1 MQVTLV
7 CFSFITFVHSVTLKA
22 MPITAEEAF
31 QEAASKI
38 LDTTTFVRAV
48 LSGRRRN
55 MSVDFER
62 IDIRP
67 VEIKGVLHLQ
77 LMQNDGRATT
87 TKNLLPS
94 ALEVDQLL
102 TSGYANILVE
112 STQEAYSI
120 RVTKSG
126 DAQVHTEKRA
136 LEQNFSH
143 DKKKDRLLDA
153 SDPFLREVGIADAK
167 GVIKPSRQDKYKQVE
182 EFLRLLSP
190 ALNAA
195 IEAGQIHKPT
205 QANPLRITDLGCGHA
220 YLTFAAHQ
228 FLLSSGIPVVVTG
241 IDVRPESRDRN
252 NAIAQKLG
260 IASSISFKAEE
271 ISKTTSDAADIAIAL
286 HACDTATDDAIA
298 WAVNGGAK
306 LLLIAPCCHHDI
318 QKQIDAAPEPWGA
331 LTKFGLMKER
341 LGDLLTDS
349 FRAQLLRI
357 VGYRVEVIEFVGG
370 EHTPR
375 NLMIRAVKTDAK
387 PEQIDVDRY
396 LEITAQWGVKPALE
410 KKLSTLNIR

>member
-1 MQVTLV
+1 
-7 CFSFITFVHSVTLKA
+7 
-22 MPITAEEAF
+22 MPLNREEALI
-31 QEAASKI
+31 EAASRI
-38 LDTTTFVRAV
+38 LNTQSFVRAV

-55 MSVDFER
+55 MVVDFER

-67 VEIKGVLHLQ
+67 VEIKGVLNLQ

-87 TKNLLPS
+87 TKNLPPS
-94 ALEVDQLL
+94 AVEIEQLL
-102 TSGYANILVE
+102 NSGYANIMVE
-112 STQEAYSI
+112 STEDAYSI
-120 RVTKSG
+120 RITKSG
-126 DAQVHTEKRA
+126 DAQVHIEKRKS
-136 LEQNFSH
+136 EQNLSH
-143 DKKKDRLLDA
+143 DKKKDRLLD
-153 SDPFLREVGIADAK
+153 SNDPFLREVGIADAK

-190 ALNAA
+190 ALNSA

-205 QANPLRITDLGCGHA
+205 VQNPLRITDLGCGHA

-228 FLLSSGIPVVVTG
+228 YLIKSGIPVVVTG
-241 IDVRPESRDRN
+241 IDIRPDSRDRN
-252 NAIAQKLG
+252 NAIAVKLG
-260 IASSISFKAEE
+260 ITETISFKAEE
-271 ISKTTSDAADIAIAL
+271 ISKTTSESADIAIAL

-298 WAVNGGAK
+298 WAVNGQAK

-318 QKQIDAAPEPWGA
+318 QKQIEVAPEPWGA
-331 LTKFGLMKER
+331 ITKFGLMKER

-349 FRAQLLRI
+349 LRAQLLRI

-387 PEQIDVDRY
+387 PDQLDIDRY
-396 LEITAQWGVKPALE
+396 LEFTAQWGVTPVLE

>member
-1 MQVTLV
+1 
-7 CFSFITFVHSVTLKA
+7 

-136 LEQNFSH
+136 LEQNLSH

-205 QANPLRITDLGCGHA
+205 PANPLRITDLGCGHA

-228 FLLSSGIPVVVTG
+228 FLMSSGIPVVVTG
-241 IDVRPESRDRN
+241 IDIRPESRDRN

-260 IASSISFKAEE
+260 IANSISFKAEE
-271 ISKTTSDAADIAIAL
+271 ISKTTADAADIAIAL

-318 QKQIDAAPEPWGA
+318 QKQIEAAPEPWGA

-387 PEQIDVDRY
+387 PEQIDIDRY

>member
-1 MQVTLV
+1 MQL
-7 CFSFITFVHSVTLKA
+7 SK
-22 MPITAEEAF
+22 
-31 QEAASKI
+31 EAAFAQASARI
-38 LDTTTFVRAV
+38 LDTSTFVRAV

-55 MSVDFER
+55 MQVDFER
-62 IDIRP
+62 IDIRL
-67 VEIKGVLHLQ
+67 VEIKGELNLQ
-77 LMQNDGRATT
+77 LMQSDGRAMT
-87 TKNLLPS
+87 TKNLLPQQVTLD
-94 ALEVDQLL
+94 ALID
-102 TSGYANILVE
+102 SGYANITVA
-112 STQEAYSI
+112 STHETFSV

-126 DAQVHTEKRA
+126 DALVHIEKGA
-136 LEQNFSH
+136 SEQNLVH
-143 DKKKDRLLDA
+143 DKKKSRLLD
-153 SDPFLREVGIADAK
+153 SHDPFLLEVGIADSK

-205 QANPLRITDLGCGHA
+205 ADKPLRITDLGCGHA

-228 FLLSSGIPVVVTG
+228 YLMNSGIPVIVTG

-252 NAIAQKLG
+252 NGIAEKLG
-260 IASSISFKAEE
+260 ITQTISFRAEE
-271 ISKTTSDAADIAIAL
+271 IAKTTSEVADIAIAL

-298 WAVNGGAK
+298 WAVNGQAK

-318 QKQIDAAPEPWGA
+318 QKQIDTAPEPWGA
-331 LTKFGLMKER
+331 ITKFGLMKER

-349 FRAQLLRI
+349 LRAQLLRL
-357 VGYRVEVIEFVGG
+357 VGYRVEIIEFIGG

-387 PEQIDVDRY
+387 PDKIDIDRY
-396 LEITAQWGVKPALE
+396 LAITSQWGIAPALE
-410 KKLSTLNIR
+410 KKLPTLNIR

>member
-1 MQVTLV
+1 MAT
-7 CFSFITFVHSVTLKA
+7 SK
-22 MPITAEEAF
+22 EDAF
-31 QEAASKI
+31 LQARSRI
-38 LDTTTFVRAV
+38 LDTSTFVRAV

-55 MSVDFER
+55 MQVAFER

-67 VEIKGVLHLQ
+67 VEIKGVFHLQ

-87 TKNLLPS
+87 TKNLLPDQVS
-94 ALEVDQLL
+94 VDQILD
-102 TSGYANILVE
+102 SGYANITVE
-112 STQEAYSI
+112 STSEAYSVRI
-120 RVTKSG
+120 TKSG
-126 DAQVHTEKRA
+126 DAQVHIEKRQS
-136 LEQNFSH
+136 EQNLSH
-143 DKKKDRLLDA
+143 DKKKERLLDP

-195 IEAGQIHKPT
+195 IDAGQIHKPT
-205 QANPLRITDLGCGHA
+205 SAQPLRITDLGCGHA

-228 FLLSSGIPVVVTG
+228 YLMNSGIPVVVTG
-241 IDVRPESRDRN
+241 IDVRTESRDRN

-260 IASSISFKAEE
+260 ITKTISFKAEE
-271 ISKTTSDAADIAIAL
+271 ISKTTAETADIAIAL

-318 QKQIDAAPEPWGA
+318 QKQIDTAPEPWGA

-349 FRAQLLRI
+349 FRAQLLRL
-357 VGYRVEVIEFVGG
+357 VGYRVEVIEFIGG

-387 PEQIDVDRY
+387 PEQLDIDRY

>member
-1 MQVTLV
+1 
-7 CFSFITFVHSVTLKA
+7 
-22 MPITAEEAF
+22 MPITREEAF

-38 LDTTTFVRAV
+38 LDTATFVRAV

-55 MSVDFER
+55 MSVEFER
-62 IDIRP
+62 IDIRQ
-67 VEIKGVLHLQ
+67 VEIKGVLNLQ
-77 LMQNDGRATT
+77 LMQSDGRTT
-87 TKNLLPS
+87 TAKNLLPS
-94 ALEVDQLL
+94 AIEVDQLL
-102 TSGYANILVE
+102 NSGYANIMVE
-112 STQEAYSI
+112 STFEAYSI
-120 RVTKSG
+120 RITKSG

-136 LEQNFSH
+136 LEQNLSH

-195 IEAGQIHKPT
+195 IDAGQIHKPN
-205 QANPLRITDLGCGHA
+205 ADNPLPITDLGCGHA

-228 FLLSSGIPVVVTG
+228 FLMNSGIPVVVTG
-241 IDVRPESRDRN
+241 IDIRPDSRDRN
-252 NAIAQKLG
+252 NAIAEKLG
-260 IASSISFKAEE
+260 ITKTISFKAEE
-271 ISKTTSDAADIAIAL
+271 ISKTTSDSADIAIAL

-349 FRAQLLRI
+349 FRAQLLRL
-357 VGYRVEVIEFVGG
+357 VGYRVEVIEFIGG

-387 PEQIDVDRY
+387 PEQLDIDRY